1 MYIKSEEMTEMLKV
15 FISSTFYDLK
25 YAREY
30 ISDFIVEYGFTPIRS
45 EAGDIGYTPGEELDT
60 SCYEAMR
67 EADMVVLIIG
77 GRYGSPA
84 SESNED
90 LNDDDKFVNY
100 LSVTRKEFLTADHEN
115 IPIFVY
121 VDQAVETEY
130 RFYKKNKTKIENDI
144 KNKTLELDFSSV
156 DNINVFRFIDEV
168 FDKSSIPVTAFS
180 SISEVKINLKK
191 QWVALFNKYLRE
203 RRTHKAMRS
212 YSSTIDELYTRIKE
226 MSITVEEISGKII
239 GEKTSEIL
247 ESQMIERYA
256 SLIANNFE
264 FISIKKKSEEI
275 KEFLEVFVEN
285 LFRDLDNDS
294 TILRMYFS
302 PDPNDISIFDQYYC
316 QDGFIITKVE
326 DCLTKESFEDIASID
341 NYKTKI
347 VQRLLQRDYLKK
359 VNLLYNK

>member
-1 MYIKSEEMTEMLKV
+1 
-15 FISSTFYDLK
+15 
-25 YAREY
+25 
-30 ISDFIVEYGFTPIRS
+30 
-45 EAGDIGYTPGEELDT
+45 
-60 SCYEAMR
+60 
-67 EADMVVLIIG
+67 
-77 GRYGSPA
+77 
-84 SESNED
+84 
-90 LNDDDKFVNY
+90 
-100 LSVTRKEFLTADHEN
+100 
-115 IPIFVY
+115 
-121 VDQAVETEY
+121 
-130 RFYKKNKTKIENDI
+130 
-144 KNKTLELDFSSV
+144 
-156 DNINVFRFIDEV
+156 
-168 FDKSSIPVTAFS
+168 
-180 SISEVKINLKK
+180 
-191 QWVALFNKYLRE
+191 
-203 RRTHKAMRS
+203 
-212 YSSTIDELYTRIKE
+212 
-226 MSITVEEISGKII
+226 MSITVEEISGKNI

-326 DCLTKESFEDIASID
+326 DCLTKESFEAIASID